1 MPRERHGD
9 DRLVLTVAARGRR
22 AGSGRPGAHPRG
34 DAETVASHTRHHRE
48 LNAAHRA
55 HQPPVSPRSC
65 CLRRRDR
72 LPRSVHRRRLSRD
85 AGPRP
90 IDRSCADST
99 QPAQF
104 PGRQARRCGRLAC
117 GVGLAPNATGSQ
129 RVEPVLPQARPCR
142 SGRPR
147 SPVRPLFGA
156 VVRECGS
163 GGRCSRT
170 GSFVAGSDRGG
181 ASDRLRRNDE
191 SGRDQP
197 EVGQAAREPRAAD
210 LYGWSDA
217 RSPQWQPA
225 APISRRTRTV

>member
-90 IDRSCADST
+90 IDHRADST

-147 SPVRPLFGA
+147 SPVRRQICMAGPMPA
-156 VVRECGS
+156 RRS
-163 GGRCSRT
+163 GNRPRLSR
-170 GSFVAGSDRGG
+170 
-181 ASDRLRRNDE
+181 
-191 SGRDQP
+191 
-197 EVGQAAREPRAAD
+197 AAREPSERDPRA
-210 LYGWSDA
+210 
-217 RSPQWQPA
+217 
-225 APISRRTRTV
+225 TRAGVLRVDSKIVPHF